1 MLHSVGCPQPSAS
14 VFIKNW
20 NKTSYDRACV
30 HAFIDANNGSIY
42 QTLPWNYRGW
52 HGGGESNNSYIG
64 VEMCEPSCIK
74 YTGGANF
81 TCSDLEKARK
91 AVTLTYNAAVEL
103 FAFLCKEYKL
113 NPLGKNVILSHAE
126 GNKLGIASAHGDP
139 EHLWKQLN
147 MSYTMDTFRNDV
159 KKAMAG
165 QTIET
170 PKENTSSSTEL
181 YRVRKNW
188 NDAKSQLGAFKS
200 LESAK
205 TICKEGYKV
214 FNSKGEIVYAPK
226 IDEDK
231 KFLVK
236 VTVPNLNYRNGPGTN
251 YSVAGI
257 IRDYGVYTITEVKD
271 GKGSKTG
278 WGRLSSKKGWISL
291 DYTKK
296 L

>member
-1 MLHSVGCPQPSAS
+1 
-14 VFIKNW
+14 
-20 NKTSYDRACV
+20 
-30 HAFIDANNGSIY
+30 
-42 QTLPWNYRGW
+42 
-52 HGGGESNNSYIG
+52 
-64 VEMCEPSCIK
+64 MCEPSCIK

-81 TCSDLEKARK
+81 TCSDLEKAKK
-91 AVTLTYNAAVEL
+91 AATLTYNAAVEL

-126 GNKLGIASAHGDP
+126 GSKLGIASGHGDP

-165 QTIET
+165 QAIET
-170 PKENTSSSTEL
+170 PKENVSSNTEL

-188 NDAKSQLGAFKS
+188 NDTKSQLGAFKS

-205 TICKEGYKV
+205 AICKEGYKV
-214 FNSKGEIVYAPK
+214 FNSKGEIVYTPK
-226 IDEDK
+226 TDEDK
-231 KFLVK
+231 KILVK

-251 YSVAGI
+251 YPVVGI

-271 GKGSKTG
+271 GKGAKAG

-291 DYTKK
+291 DYVKK

>member
-1 MLHSVGCPQPSAS
+1 MLHSVGCPQPSAN

-20 NKTSYDRACV
+20 DKASYDRACV
-30 HAFIDANNGSIY
+30 HAFIDANNGFIY

-81 TCSDLEKARK
+81 VCSDLNKARR

-103 FAFLCKEYKL
+103 FAFLCKKYNL
-113 NPLGKNVILSHAE
+113 NPLGMGVILSHAE

-139 EHLWKQLN
+139 EHLWEQLD
-147 MSYTMDTFRNDV
+147 MDYTMDTFRRDV
-159 KKAMAG
+159 KKAMMSLPS
-165 QTIET
+165 ET
-170 PKENTSSSTEL
+170 KKEDSATSTEL
-181 YRVRKNW
+181 YRVRKDW

-205 TICKEGYKV
+205 SVCKEGYKV
-214 FNSKGEIVYAPK
+214 FNSKGEIVFAPK
-226 IDEDK
+226 TDEDK
-231 KFLVK
+231 DFLVK
-236 VTVPNLNYRNGPGTN
+236 VLVPNLNYRNGPGTN
-251 YSVAGI
+251 YPVMGV
-257 IRDYGVYTITEVKD
+257 IRDNGVYTIIEVED